1 MKLFLDEK
9 FTQLWADDNSVEKL
23 VGLRGKEYRYKKG
36 RRTLQLTLA
45 DHSSLLEAY

>member
-1 MKLFLDEK
+1 MKLSLDEK
-9 FTQLWADDNSVEKL
+9 FTQLWADDNSVETV
-23 VGLRGKEYRYKKG
+23 VGFGDKEYRCKKG